1 MSLPRACVDFLVAWE
16 ALTPRCARHP
26 WGTVVADERYPD
38 VFDANRAMVVGGVT
52 PSVDEVIRALDEAR
66 RRSGARYQQ
75 IELVDVEAHAP
86 LYTEMLSSMGPAQ
99 RFAVMVAGEGCVA
112 TAQDGGATVVERDPP
127 DETAWLDAKRSVV
140 EDHSEIP
147 EVALRQMICRDV
159 SVFFPAGRRVFEVL
173 RHGETAGM
181 ATLLSLQRV
190 GLIDDVATASRHRRQ
205 GIATALIGRIM
216 GESRAAGDVAL
227 MLFTAEQGN
236 ARRLYERLGFSVVAA
251 SAQFHR
257 PGVSVH

>member
-1 MSLPRACVDFLVAWE
+1 MPLPDVLVDFLVAWE
-16 ALTPRCARHP
+16 SLTPQCTRYP
-26 WGTVVADERYPD
+26 WGTVVADDRYPD

-52 PSVDEVIRALDEAR
+52 PSMDAVISALDASR
-66 RRSGARYQQ
+66 RRSDARYQQ

-86 LYTEMLSSMGPAQ
+86 LYTEVLSWMGPAE
-99 RFAVMVAGEGCVA
+99 RFAVMVAGEACVA
-112 TAQDGGATVVERDPP
+112 TAQDGGATVVERRPP

-140 EDHSEIP
+140 EDDSEIP
-147 EVALRQMICRDV
+147 EVALRQMIRRDV
-159 SVFFPAGRRVFEVL
+159 AVFFPAGRRLFEV
-173 RHGETAGM
+173 RRDGETAGM
-181 ATLLSLQRV
+181 ATLLSLRRV
-190 GLIDDVATASRHRRQ
+190 GLVDDVATAPRHRRL
-205 GIATALIGRIM
+205 GIAAALIGRIV

-236 ARRLYERLGFSVVAA
+236 ARRVYERLGFSVVAA